1 MEHLDNFTVTREGS
15 VAQLAIDSETAMNSL
30 NDGLTREL
38 FDLVTEFGEDEDVR
52 CLVLRGSDG
61 VFCAGGNVSSFEEG
75 PEAAV
80 NLRQGASFFHDI
92 VVQLQQVETPLV
104 TGIDGPAVGAGFSMA
119 MLGDLTIIHEEAY
132 LQYGYS
138 RIGLTGDGS
147 STFYL
152 PRIVGLQE
160 AKRIALLNEQV
171 GAEEA
176 EDIGLVTEAVAAEDF
191 EDRLSEVA
199 DRLADGATKA
209 LGRISRQLEESSARQ
224 LPDQLADETEA
235 MAWASST
242 TDYAEGVAAFR
253 DGREPEFEGR

>member
-1 MEHLDNFTVTREGS
+1 MDDPDNFRVRREGG
-15 VAQLAIDSETAMNSL
+15 VAELAIDSQTAMNSL
-30 NDGLTREL
+30 NDGLTQEL
-38 FDLVTEFGEDEDVR
+38 FELVTTYGEADDVR

-75 PEAAV
+75 TEAAV
-80 NLRQGASFFHDI
+80 DLRQGASAFHDI

-104 TGIDGPAVGAGFSMA
+104 TGIDGPAVGAGFSLA
-119 MLGDLTIIHEEAY
+119 MLGDLTIMHEDAY

-171 GAEEA
+171 GPAEA
-176 EDIGLVTEAVAAEDF
+176 EDLGLVMEAVGAADF
-191 EDRLSEVA
+191 EERLREVA
-199 DRLADGATKA
+199 GRLADSATKA
-209 LGRISRQLEESSARQ
+209 IGRIARQLEESYARQ

-235 MAWASST
+235 MAWAAT
-242 TDYAEGVAAFR
+242 TDDYAEGVAAFR